1 MIDWLLKYPL
11 EAYRTATLEF
21 ALGVPVSWLFGAFAV
36 GVVLLGIGL
45 TMRSPLPAGKRAA
58 IGTIQAAILA
68 LALLVVAQ
76 PELVDEQP
84 VAGSNRVV
92 LVLDDSASMAYR
104 DAGETRIDS
113 AKRWLAETAAT
124 LADTY
129 AVETVILSDPNGQRP
144 DAAAA
149 TAVAPT
155 STIAQTIAALVDSRH
170 GQALA
175 GVVVATDGLDTG
187 AGNAPALASL
197 GNAGVPVYGRLVGR
211 TAVAEDLALTEV
223 SVPPTAVAGARFDAT
238 VTVRHD
244 APGTARLRVLA
255 NNDTLLASTEI
266 DLEAEQTLTQ
276 ATVPL
281 SLPDTGFHALRFSLT
296 PIDGEQQRAN
306 NDLER
311 VVEVPADTYRILYFE
326 GEPRWEY
333 KFLRRALDLDS
344 DIQVTSLLRVSPNKY
359 YRQGLN
365 APDELAAGFPS
376 DAEALYPFQAIMIG
390 SVEAAAL
397 TPAQHELL
405 HDYVSV
411 RGGTLMLLAG
421 KNGLGDGGW
430 GESALGPALP
440 TTLPAFGRDSYR
452 RLPGQV
458 SLTAYGQSLPTLN
471 IGESGTAG
479 WDDLPQI
486 ADQQSVGEPK
496 PAATTWLT
504 VRTSVGQQPLL
515 VSHRYGRGTSYVL
528 GTGGTWRWQMR
539 LPVEDQRHERF
550 WRQLLRTLVS
560 SAAPR
565 QSLRA
570 VASGSAIEL
579 EAEFLDDEWQPQSN
593 LRVEAATGVGSA
605 AGTMAMTVDPERPG
619 IYRGELPAAVDG
631 VHYVEVVALRGD
643 ESLGSARTAFAGIG
657 SDFETR
663 RVRANDDILQAM
675 ARATAG
681 AVIDSAD
688 TTELK
693 DRLSRSVAGVTEQRR
708 RSVWDAPALLLG
720 LLGLKALEWLL
731 RRRWRQI

>member
-11 EAYRTATLEF
+11 DAYRTADLEF
-21 ALGVPVSWLFGAFAV
+21 GLGAPLTWLLGAFV
-36 GVVLLGIGL
+36 GGVIVLGIGL
-45 TMRSPLPAGKRAA
+45 TMRSTLSASKRAV
-58 IGTIQAAILA
+58 IGLVQAAVLA
-68 LALLVVAQ
+68 LALVVVAQ

-84 VAGSNRVV
+84 VAGSNQVV

-104 DAGETRIDS
+104 DDGTARIDA
-113 AKRWLAETAAT
+113 AKAWLEETADSLAAT
-124 LADTY
+124 YT
-129 AVETVILSDPNGQRP
+129 VERVTLSDVSTAAPNFSAASASAP
-144 DAAAA
+144 DSAL
-149 TAVAPT
+149 
-155 STIAQTIAALVDSRH
+155 AQALASLVDSRH
-170 GQALA
+170 GEAVA

-187 AGNAPALASL
+187 TGNAAALATL
-197 GNAGVPVYGRLVGR
+197 GNAGVPVFGKLVGR
-211 TAVAEDLALTEV
+211 TAVAEDLALTDV
-223 SVPPTAVAGARFDAT
+223 SVPTRAVAGAEFEAT

-244 APGTARLRVLA
+244 VPGAARLRVLA
-255 NNDTLLASTEI
+255 NDDTLLAVSDIT
-266 DLEAEQTLTQ
+266 LSANQTLTQ

-281 SLPDTGFHALRFSLT
+281 ALADSGFHALRFALT

-306 NDLER
+306 NVLER

-333 KFLRRALDLDS
+333 KFLRRALDLDN

-359 YRQGLN
+359 YRQGLT
-365 APDELAAGFPS
+365 APDELASGFPT
-376 DAEALYPFQAIMIG
+376 DAATLYPFQAIIIG

-397 TPAQHELL
+397 TPLQQELL

-411 RGGTLMLLAG
+411 RGGSVLLLAG
-421 KNGLGDGGW
+421 SNGLGNGGW

-440 TTLPAFGRDSYR
+440 TRLPAFGRDTYR
-452 RLPGQV
+452 RQPGQV
-458 SLTAYGQSLPTLN
+458 ALTAYGQSLPTLT
-471 IGESGTAG
+471 IGADGTSG
-479 WDDLPQI
+479 WDDLPPI

-515 VSHRYGRGTSYVL
+515 VSQRYGRGSSYVL

-565 QSLRA
+565 QSVRTVTSGA
-570 VASGSAIEL
+570 SVAL
-579 EAEFLDDEWQPQSN
+579 EAEFLDAEWQPLSN
-593 LRVEAATGVGSA
+593 LRVEAATGGGGSA
-605 AGTMAMTVDPERPG
+605 GSVTLAVDDARPG
-619 IYRGELPAAVDG
+619 IYRAELPAAVDG
-631 VHYVEVVALRGD
+631 VHYVEVTALAGD
-643 ESLGSARTAFAGIG
+643 ETVGSARAAFAGLG

-663 RVRANDDILQAM
+663 RVRANDALLQTV

-681 AVIDSAD
+681 AVLDASDPA
-688 TTELK
+688 ELAQ
-693 DRLSRSVAGVTEQRR
+693 RLSRSVAGVTEQRR
-708 RSVWDAPALLLG
+708 RSVWDAPALLLA
-720 LLGLKALEWLL
+720 LLGLKTLEWLL